1 MNQVVGEESSDL
13 LLPTSGTP
21 SSIPASLWGTHI
33 RRTTATR
40 TAQTSSETLHPT
52 ASPMG
57 TLTAPATADM
67 RDIIAVYIPVSLPIL
82 SG

>member
-1 MNQVVGEESSDL
+1 MNQVVGEESSD
-13 LLPTSGTP
+13 P
-21 SSIPASLWGTHI
+21 
-33 RRTTATR
+33 
-40 TAQTSSETLHPT
+40 LHPT